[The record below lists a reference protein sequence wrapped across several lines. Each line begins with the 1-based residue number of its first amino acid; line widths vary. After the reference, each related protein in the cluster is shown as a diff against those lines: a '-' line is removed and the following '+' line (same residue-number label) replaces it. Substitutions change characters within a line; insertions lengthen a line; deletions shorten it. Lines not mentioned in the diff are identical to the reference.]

1 MDGTAFHSRK
11 NETKQNNST
20 LEALLIGNQASWRK
34 QNADRKTTI
43 MTNPS
48 SPLRSLP
55 ETMHAVLLTGVGGPE
70 MLSYATNVPV
80 PRPNPDE
87 LLIQVGAAGMNNT
100 DINVRIGWYDAS
112 VHTSTTDAAATA
124 AAAAA
129 VIQDGGASAA
139 AAGAAAAPTKGFWK
153 GDGIAAHYP
162 RIQGADV
169 AGRVVAVGSNIV
181 DEQQKW
187 LGRRVLVNPCCLV
200 TPRPEKSD
208 GDDEDVDNHN
218 DDTVDDIEYL
228 GSERDG
234 GFAQFCTVPARSV
247 HLIRD
252 DCQLTDAELAS
263 LPCSYSTAEN
273 LLTRAHCTKHD
284 IVLVTGASGGVG
296 SAVVQLAAHV
306 RGATVY
312 AVASSKQAGSIL
324 QELGA
329 TKVLDRQEDLVAAL
343 GRESVTLVVD
353 VVGGSAWPALLDV
366 LKRHGRLAVAG
377 AVAGPM
383 VDLDLRTLYL
393 KDLTLYGC
401 TSLAD
406 GVFDHL
412 VTLINDGRVKP
423 VLAQSFPLAE
433 IHTAQQ
439 VFLQKQ
445 YVGKLVLLPPPL

>member
-1 MDGTAFHSRK
+1 MQTS
-11 NETKQNNST
+11 TSNST
-20 LEALLIGNQASWRK
+20 LTRFSFVTEPCRNKTLIVGPV
-34 QNADRKTTI
+34 
-43 MTNPS
+43 MTSPS
-48 SPLRSLP
+48 SPSSPSRSLP
-55 ETMHAVLLTGVGGPE
+55 ETMHAVLLTGIGGPE
-70 MLSYATNVPV
+70 MLSYVTNVPV
-80 PRPNPDE
+80 PQPNLDE

-100 DINVRIGWYDAS
+100 DINVRIGWYDTS
-112 VHTSTTDAAATA
+112 VHTSTADAAA

-129 VIQDGGASAA
+129 VVQGGGADTTSSETLASPA
-139 AAGAAAAPTKGFWK
+139 TDGAAAAPPKKGFWK

-169 AGRVVAVGSNIV
+169 VGRVVAVGRNV
-181 DEQQKW
+181 DDQQKW
-187 LGRRVLVNPCCLV
+187 LGRRVLVNPCCRVV
-200 TPRPEKSD
+200 TTRKTSD
-208 GDDEDVDNHN
+208 GDYVDN
-218 DDTVDDIEYL
+218 DTADDIEYL

-247 HLIRD
+247 HLIHD
-252 DCQLTDAELAS
+252 DCPLTDAELAS
-263 LPCSYSTAEN
+263 FPCSYSTAEN
-273 LLTRAHCTKHD
+273 LLTRSHCTKHD

-296 SAVVQLAAHV
+296 SAIVQLASRV

-312 AVASSKQAGSIL
+312 AVANSKKTGSIL

-329 TKVLDRQEDLVAAL
+329 TKVLDRQDDLVATL
-343 GRESVTLVVD
+343 GRESVTLVID
-353 VVGGSAWPALLDV
+353 VVGGPAWPALLDV
-366 LKRHGRLAVAG
+366 LKRQGRLAVAG

-401 TSLAD
+401 TTLAE

-423 VLAQSFPLAE
+423 VLAQTFPLAE
-433 IHTAQQ
+433 IHRAQE

>member
-1 MDGTAFHSRK
+1 M
-11 NETKQNNST
+11 
-20 LEALLIGNQASWRK
+20 
-34 QNADRKTTI
+34 

-48 SPLRSLP
+48 SPLLRSLP
-55 ETMHAVLLTGVGGPE
+55 ETMHAVLLMGVGGPE
-70 MLSYATNVPV
+70 MLSYATNVSV
-80 PRPNPDE
+80 PQPNPDE

-100 DINVRIGWYDAS
+100 DINVRIGWYDTS
-112 VHTSTTDAAATA
+112 VHTSTADA

-129 VIQDGGASAA
+129 VIHGGGDATTSSETLASPATDGT
-139 AAGAAAAPTKGFWK
+139 AAAPPKKGFWK

-169 AGRVVAVGSNIV
+169 VGRVVAVGRNV
-181 DEQQKW
+181 DDQQKW
-187 LGRRVLVNPCCLV
+187 LGRRVLVNPCCRV
-200 TPRPEKSD
+200 VTTRKTTTPRPETSD
-208 GDDEDVDNHN
+208 GDYVDN
-218 DDTVDDIEYL
+218 DTADDIEYL

-234 GFAQFCTVPARSV
+234 GFAQCCTVPARSV
-247 HLIRD
+247 HLIHD
-252 DCQLTDAELAS
+252 DCLLTDAELAS

-273 LLTRAHCTKHD
+273 LLTRSHCTQHD

-296 SAVVQLAAHV
+296 SAIVQLAAQV

-312 AVASSKQAGSIL
+312 AVANSKKTGSIL

-329 TKVLDRQEDLVAAL
+329 TKVLDRQDDLVAVL
-343 GRESVTLVVD
+343 GRESVTLVID
-353 VVGGSAWPALLDV
+353 VVGGPAWPVLLDV
-366 LKRHGRLAVAG
+366 LKRQGRLAVAG

-401 TSLAD
+401 TTLAE

-423 VLAQSFPLAE
+423 VLAQTFPLAE
-433 IHTAQQ
+433 IHRAQE